1 MSHGLYLWVKSF
13 HLVGVFLWGGSM
25 IALAATLT
33 AVGKAAITGATAP
46 RDTLL
51 GLAARIARM
60 MEVGSLV
67 AIGCAVWLA
76 VGTRGDGAA
85 WVMKKPWMHVKLT
98 LVVLVL
104 FATHGLLRVKLARYR
119 KGKQPKPLPGF
130 VVPVVIVTMAAILIL
145 AVARPIGS

>member
-1 MSHGLYLWVKSF
+1 MSQGLYLWVKSF
-13 HLVGVFLWGGSM
+13 HLIGVFLWGGSM
-25 IALAATLT
+25 VALAATLVS
-33 AVGKAAITGATAP
+33 VGRAAQTGATAA

-51 GLAARIARM
+51 GLGKGIARM
-60 MEVGSLV
+60 MELGALV

-119 KGKQPKPLPGF
+119 KGKQPKALPGF
-130 VVPVVIVTMAAILIL
+130 VVPLVIATMAAILIL